1 MARPGGIRAKNKVI
15 FEIPTVKQIRKIVE
29 NSEGERDYNWP
40 EEGQRS
46 FEYSPDDN

>member
-1 MARPGGIRAKNKVI
+1 MARPEGIRAKNKVI

-29 NSEGERDYNWP
+29 NFEGERP
-40 EEGQRS
+40 KEGQRS